1 MARKRTS
8 SLETERRLLKK
19 TATSMTR
26 LVNDLTKLRKVTEE
40 IQSRFD
46 EAADSQISDMMYR
59 FYNEVAQLEEELD
72 TSHYSIKQMYEEL
85 GGTDVI
91 PDPIEGQRV
100 TFA

>member
-72 TSHYSIKQMYEEL
+72 TSHYSFKQMYEEL

-91 PDPIEGQRV
+91 PDPIEG
-100 TFA
+100 